1 MGNKRKTLRE
11 RHSKDQRT
19 KKSRRKRATTKT
31 TVSTCTT
38 NPDETETASASSYT
52 KNMNLEEASFLPGP
66 SKSSVLTASERKIR
80 VSTSFSHTTTD
91 GSEGEVGEE
100 EETVLPE
107 ETVLHEVPNT
117 GYLLMDTGILFP
129 VLDEVLKCKR
139 CGYCVQIAHLID
151 KKQGLAHMIKI
162 SRRSISCRW
171 EKSFYTSNTVE
182 RDGRGANPFDVNLR
196 AIMAFREIGKGHMS
210 MWRGKI

>member
-11 RHSKDQRT
+11 RHSEDPRT
-19 KKSRRKRATTKT
+19 KKSRRKRARTSTATTKT

-38 NPDETETASASSYT
+38 NPDETETASASSYN
-52 KNMNLEEASFLPGP
+52 KNMNLEEASSLPGP

-117 GYLLMDTGILFP
+117 GYLLMDRGILFP
-129 VLDEVLKCKR
+129 VLDELLKCKR
-139 CGYCVQIAHLID
+139 CGYCVQTAHLID

-162 SRRSISCRW
+162 S
-171 EKSFYTSNTVE
+171 TVI
-182 RDGRGANPFDVNLR
+182 NLTPYFPMFMR
-196 AIMAFREIGKGHMS
+196 KIMHKLGQIKLILRIA
-210 MWRGKI
+210 